1 MFIIPCKFDE
11 KMFPILEETLE
22 SIHKHRPKDKIVI
35 VDSFSDN
42 DSYLLEIEKKPNV
55 VIFNEKNKDYPPG
68 AFAKVL
74 LKYQNEKFYCLMHDN
89 TLLKSDMSNFID
101 NNNQF
106 YSFFNGGINND
117 ISTIYGTSSIGICN
131 YDVMS
136 YANEMFKDTK
146 YTPLRMGSAVPYH
159 HFIIKNDLAKSLI
172 DSKILHNIKVEHK
185 TQDNAW
191 ERIFGMIFE
200 QEGYCAGQYFI
211 DENYGPC
218 DNNKLFEKKSFNRN

>member
-1 MFIIPCKFDE
+1 MFIIPSKFNE

-22 SIHKHRPKDKIVI
+22 AIYKYRTNDKIVI
-35 VDSFSDN
+35 VDSFSSN

-55 VIFNEKNKDYPPG
+55 FIFDEKNKDYPPG

-74 LKYQNEKFYCLMHDN
+74 LKNPDEKFYCLIHDN
-89 TLLKSDMSNFID
+89 TLLKSDLANFID
-101 NNNQF
+101 NTHQF

-117 ISTIYGTSSIGICN
+117 ISTIYGTSSIGIDN
-131 YDVMS
+131 YDVIS

-146 YTPLRMGSAVPYH
+146 YVPMRMGSAVPYH
-159 HFIIKNDLAKSLI
+159 HFVIKNDLAKSLI
-172 DSKILHNIKVEHK
+172 DSKLLHNVKVEHK

-200 QEGYCAGQYFI
+200 QEGYCAGQYYI
-211 DENYGPC
+211 DENYGPS
-218 DNNKLFEKKSFNRN
+218 NNSILFEKKSYNRN